1 MTKPKTNR
9 KSVRDRILSTASG
22 LFYREGIRNVGID
35 RIVAESGVAKMSLY
49 NHFKSKDAL
58 IEAWLRQQDEQWCEW
73 LKTTIEQRASNPSQ
87 QLLAIFDALRE
98 WFESPDF
105 RGCAFINASVELAN
119 ADHPGHRVALEHQQ
133 SIYRYIKSLAQAA
146 EVSSP
151 EQLARQLLLLVQGAI
166 VVAMMEGSWSTA
178 SQAKKVA
185 AALIQTASKSGVVET
200 VLTAQLEC

>member
-1 MTKPKTNR
+1 MSKLKTIR
-9 KSVRDRILSTASG
+9 KSVYNRILNTASS
-22 LFYREGIRNVGID
+22 LFYKEGIRNVGID
-35 RIVAESGVAKMSLY
+35 RIITESGVAKMSLY

-73 LKTTIEQRASNPSQ
+73 LKTTIEQHHSQPSQ

-98 WFESPDF
+98 WFEGPDF

-119 ADHPGHRVALEHQQ
+119 RDHPAYRVALDHQE
-133 SIYRYIKSLAQAA
+133 SIYRYLKSLAQSA
-146 EVSSP
+146 EISSP
-151 EQLARQLLLLVQGAI
+151 EQFARQLLLLVQGAI

-185 AALIQTASKSGVVET
+185 AILIQTASKSVN
-200 VLTAQLEC
+200 